1 MQQTGDQTKGFGV
14 SRWRAWAP
22 GMESGRDWEAWLAG
36 TSATASPVQP
46 DVSQLPAMLRRRL
59 DPLGRMALHTS
70 WSCLDGVAAAQ
81 FVFASRHGS
90 LPRTVELLA
99 ALVDHQPLSPTLF
112 SVSVHNGTAGLY
124 SMARGDRSAATAVA
138 AGADTL
144 SMGLLEAAC
153 QVSAGAAHVLFCYA
167 DESLPEPYA
176 KAPGNAGNS
185 AAFSIAMLL
194 EPVAS
199 ASDVYRLLPA
209 ASAASEA
216 PVKALL
222 RFLIERK
229 ASADLGVE
237 QRWRLQ
243 RSPSAG

>member
-1 MQQTGDQTKGFGV
+1 MQQTGDQIGGFGIR
-14 SRWRAWAP
+14 RWRAWAP
-22 GMESGRDWEAWLAG
+22 GVETGSDWEAWLAG
-36 TSATASPVQP
+36 APAAASPVQP

-59 DPLGRMALHTS
+59 DPLGRMALHTA

-99 ALVDHQPLSPTLF
+99 ALARQQPLSPTLF

-144 SMGLLEAAC
+144 GMGLLEAAC
-153 QVSAGAAHVLFCYA
+153 QVNTGAAHVLFCYA
-167 DESLPEPYA
+167 DESLPEPYTH
-176 KAPGNAGNS
+176 APGNAGNC

-194 EPVAS
+194 EPVAP

-222 RFLIERK
+222 RFLIEHR
-229 ASADLGVE
+229 ANADLGVE

-243 RSPSAG
+243 RSPGAG